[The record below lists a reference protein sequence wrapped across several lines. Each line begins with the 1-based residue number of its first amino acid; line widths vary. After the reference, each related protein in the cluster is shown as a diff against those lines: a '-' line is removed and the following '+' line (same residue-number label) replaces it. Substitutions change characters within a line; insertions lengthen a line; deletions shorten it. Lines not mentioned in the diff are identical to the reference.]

1 MWGESGLSIERDDP
15 KSFVR
20 VVLPGFEPGLR
31 EPKPLVLPLH
41 HSTILKAICDQWIG
55 QIAGAKV
62 RLLFDSAKVFVDF
75 FVFCFVHLN
84 ISANFAGDLCM
95 NQLKWLKKDS

>member
-1 MWGESGLSIERDDP
+1 MG
-15 KSFVR
+15 V

-41 HSTILKAICDQWIG
+41 HSTILKAFCLVDG
-55 QIAGAKV
+55 QNAGAKV

-75 FVFCFVHLN
+75 FDFCFVHLN
-84 ISANFAGDLCM
+84 ICVNFAVDLCM
-95 NQLKWLKKDS
+95 DQFKRLRKDW